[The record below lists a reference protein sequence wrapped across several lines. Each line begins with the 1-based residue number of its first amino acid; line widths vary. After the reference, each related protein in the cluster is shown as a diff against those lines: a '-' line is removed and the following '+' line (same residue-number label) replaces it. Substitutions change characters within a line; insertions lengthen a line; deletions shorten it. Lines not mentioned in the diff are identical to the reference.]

1 MGLERIVPTLDHLDV
16 MVRLLPRSATGQ
28 KITTYLNLITG
39 PRRAGE
45 IDGPE
50 ELHVIVLDN
59 GRSRQL
65 GDREVGDVLN
75 CIRCGACL
83 NVCPVYR
90 QIGGHAYGSVYPGPI
105 GAVLTP
111 LLQPE
116 SKRAAELAGASSLCG
131 ACLETCPVK
140 IPLHDMLVIQRQRN
154 VAARRGTW
162 LERAGFRMF
171 ASILRSP
178 RLYSWA
184 SRIARFRRERF
195 DSAARLAR
203 ARSAADRRLD
213 AAPRP
218 ALSAEAIVSRA
229 VGRFRAR
236 KARAVKASD
245 LFALIAQRLGRSI
258 ERRAASRRDRCARIP
273 SRESAGRGA
282 HRSHGARRAFS
293 PRARGRGRRGRD
305 RALGP

>member
-1 MGLERIVPTLDHLDV
+1 
-16 MVRLLPRSATGQ
+16 MVELLPRSATGQ
-28 KITTYLNLITG
+28 KITTYLNVITG
-39 PRRAGE
+39 PARDGE
-45 IDGPE
+45 ADGPR

-65 GDREVGDVLN
+65 GDPHFEPILS

-111 LLQPE
+111 LLEPE
-116 SKRAAELAGASSLCG
+116 SPRATELADASSLCG
-131 ACLETCPVK
+131 ACTETCPVK

-162 LERAGFRMF
+162 LERAGFRLS

-184 SRIARFRRERF
+184 GRIARFVVSDSIRPRGWRERVLRPIAGWTEHR
-195 DSAARLAR
+195 DLPAAPKRSFREQWDESEREGR
-203 ARSAADRRLD
+203 AR
-213 AAPRP
+213 
-218 ALSAEAIVSRA
+218 
-229 VGRFRAR
+229 
-236 KARAVKASD
+236 
-245 LFALIAQRLGRSI
+245 
-258 ERRAASRRDRCARIP
+258 
-273 SRESAGRGA
+273 
-282 HRSHGARRAFS
+282 
-293 PRARGRGRRGRD
+293 
-305 RALGP
+305 